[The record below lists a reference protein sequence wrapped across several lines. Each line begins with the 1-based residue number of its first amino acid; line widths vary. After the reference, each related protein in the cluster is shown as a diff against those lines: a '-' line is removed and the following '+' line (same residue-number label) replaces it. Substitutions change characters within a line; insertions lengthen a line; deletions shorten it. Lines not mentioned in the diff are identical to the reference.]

1 MVNPI
6 VTAASASVAALASS
20 LAPSEAIR
28 VENNP
33 ACFDLLQRIPRG
45 GTSADGTGD
54 GVPFTKQQRGKK
66 KKTAEST
73 AAGGASSTDSFAQP
87 PTARRSQDH
96 KKNKILDEILLEE
109 DYYRVLG
116 TSRSDVAAKRKSDV
130 DKFLSKLYRKRAV
143 QTHPDKTNGDRRAF
157 DKVAKAFEVL
167 SNPTKREVYDKMGL
181 AGLQQHELYG
191 AGATGTEGVNS
202 PEDLFR
208 MFFGGGTSS
217 SFANSGSQAN
227 KTVRYQMEVSL
238 EDLYNGVSRTV
249 VVAPSSDNEFMFDVF
264 GRRIRRSTDG
274 TNHKPKPITVDIPAG
289 CRSGQTI
296 VVSGAMDFDVNAV
309 PGDAVFVIQPRRHE
323 TFQRVGHDLAMTIT
337 ISLSEAIAGGV
348 TRQIR
353 HLNGQSI
360 TLGSA
365 RKATSTASNQST
377 ISPVM
382 IRDGDVQV
390 LKGRGMPKDSN
401 RSSFGDLY
409 IQFRVE
415 DVLSQSRTAGG
426 RRSDPS
432 TNLTDE
438 EREELAR
445 LLQKLEGRKET
456 FSASTNPDGIEYLE
470 TSTIHMLGKASK
482 DNSDDDVDSA
492 TAVGMDHE
500 EMHQGGV
507 PPGFA
512 SMFGN
517 SNGGAHQQFFF
528 SSASDLGSNPFF
540 GNTGSSPFGA
550 DRQSDESV
558 QCSQM

>member
-20 LAPSEAIR
+20 LAPSLAIG

-33 ACFDLLQRIPRG
+33 ACFDLLHRIPWG
-45 GTSADGTGD
+45 GTSAGGPGD

-66 KKTAEST
+66 KKTAESK
-73 AAGGASSTDSFAQP
+73 AGGTSSSGSFEQP
-87 PTARRSQDH
+87 PTSRRSQDH
-96 KKNKILDEILLEE
+96 KKNKVLDEILMEE

-116 TSRSDVAAKRKSDV
+116 TNRSDVAAKRKSDV
-130 DKFLSKLYRKRAV
+130 EKFLSKLYRRRAV

-181 AGLQQHELYG
+181 VGLQQHELYG
-191 AGATGTEGVNS
+191 AGAAGTEGVNS

-238 EDLYNGVSRTV
+238 EDLFNGVSRTV

-264 GRRIRRSTDG
+264 GRRMRRSTDG

-415 DVLSQSRTAGG
+415 DVLSQSRATGG

-438 EREELAR
+438 ERKELAR

-482 DNSDDDVDSA
+482 DNDGDDDVDSA
-492 TAVGMDHE
+492 TAVGMEHE

-517 SNGGAHQQFFF
+517 SHGSSQFFF
-528 SSASDLGSNPFF
+528 SSASDLGSNLFF

-558 QCSQM
+558 QCRQM